1 VCLDEKRERIIEG
14 TVLEFRTH
22 TLIDKSFKMLKLHKM
37 RQHKKILLNQVAD
50 EFHWERINREIEI
63 GRTLV
68 HVNT

>member
-1 VCLDEKRERIIEG
+1 M
-14 TVLEFRTH
+14 EFRTH

-37 RQHKKILLNQVAD
+37 RQHKKVLLNQVAD